1 LGIRAEIWDKSFA
14 EVLIIV
20 TLRLASRASPA
31 TGWPSAHTR
40 TSIARLSVHIITGDS
55 TPFLVV
61 KRSLFVVIAP
71 GWCGTIAA
79 PIIVRF
85 VIARGDSAHGRFLL
99 AAHPA
104 LEKL

>member
-1 LGIRAEIWDKSFA
+1 LGIRAEIRYKSFA

-20 TLRLASRASPA
+20 TLWLTSRASPA
-31 TGWPSAHTR
+31 ARWPSSHAR
-40 TSIARLSVHIITGDS
+40 TSIARLSVHVITGV
-55 TPFLVV
+55 TAPFLVV

-71 GWCGTIAA
+71 RRCGTIAT

-99 AAHPA
+99 AAHSA

>member
-1 LGIRAEIWDKSFA
+1 LGIRAEIRYKSFA

-20 TLRLASRASPA
+20 TLRLTSRDSPA
-31 TGWPSAHTR
+31 TGWPSAHAR
-40 TSIARLSVHIITGDS
+40 NSIARLSVHVIAGDS
-55 TPFLVV
+55 APFLIV
-61 KRSLFVVIAP
+61 KRSLFVFIAP